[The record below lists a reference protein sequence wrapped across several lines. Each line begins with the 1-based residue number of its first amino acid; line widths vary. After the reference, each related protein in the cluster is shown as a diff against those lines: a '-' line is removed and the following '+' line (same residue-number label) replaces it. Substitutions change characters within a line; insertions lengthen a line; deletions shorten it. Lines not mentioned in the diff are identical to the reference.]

1 MEVKNLFEITP
12 ILDSQ
17 KEDPVYMQLYRYLK
31 NEIQSDT
38 IPPHSKLPS
47 QRKLAEHLSLSRNTV
62 NAAYQQLLAE
72 GYIRSEERKGLFVED
87 IKHELYLDKNINA
100 INAEI
105 LDTSCKNSEH
115 QLSEI
120 FYDFKYGEID
130 LKHFPFKL
138 WSQLTMKSIFAEQG
152 QLLLYG
158 DPQGD
163 LDLRKQITKYLFESR
178 GVKCSEHQI
187 IIGAGTQY
195 LMSMLCKIIGK
206 EYTYGM
212 EDPGYNRVRIVL
224 KEYGKAVQPI
234 PLDNYGVDIKALT
247 SSEVRAVFVTPAHQ
261 FPLGIV
267 MPLQRRLELIQWAKD
282 TEGYIIEDDYDSEFR
297 YEGKPIP
304 ALQSL
309 DQYEKV
315 IYMGTFAKSLIPSLD
330 FSYMVLPSPLL
341 AKYHDKYIGY
351 KQTVSRQ
358 HQYTLKLFMESEQW
372 ARHLNKVRNVYKKRH
387 NALITSIKASM
398 NNQVRIMGLGAGLH
412 IVLETRN
419 DMSEQ
424 ELIEAAKQNG
434 VLVYPVS
441 TFYEQIPAH
450 KNPQVLLGFAGLDE
464 KKIQE
469 GVKLLAKAWF

>member
-1 MEVKNLFEITP
+1 MLEITP

-17 KEDPVYMQLYRYLK
+17 KEDPVYIQLYRYLK
-31 NEIQSDT
+31 EEIQSEN
-38 IPPHSKLPS
+38 IPPQSKLPS
-47 QRKLAEHLSLSRNTV
+47 QRKLANHLNLSRNTV

-87 IKHELYLDKNINA
+87 IKHELFLHKNVNT

-105 LDTSCKNSEH
+105 PNNHCSKQEDQT
-115 QLSEI
+115 SEI
-120 FYDFKYGEID
+120 KYDFKYGEID

-152 QLLLYG
+152 KLLLYG

-163 LDLRKQITKYLFESR
+163 LDLRKQIARYLYESR

-195 LMSMLCKIIGK
+195 LLSMLCKIIGK
-206 EYTYGM
+206 EYTYGI
-212 EDPGYNRVRIVL
+212 EEPGYNRVRIVL
-224 KEYGKAVQPI
+224 KEYGKAVHPI
-234 PLDNYGVDIKALT
+234 PLDSYGVNIKELT
-247 SSEVRAVFVTPAHQ
+247 SSKVRAVFVTPAHQ

-267 MPLQRRLELIQWAKD
+267 MPISRRLELIEWAKD
-282 TEGYIIEDDYDSEFR
+282 TDGYIIEDDYDSEFR

-330 FSYMVLPSPLL
+330 FSYMVLPRHLL
-341 AKYHDKYIGY
+341 AKYHEKYIGY

-358 HQYTLKLFMESEQW
+358 HQYVLKLFMESEHW
-372 ARHLNKVRNVYKKRH
+372 SRHLNKVRNVYKKRH
-387 NALITSIKASM
+387 NALLASIKATM
-398 NNQVRIMGLGAGLH
+398 NNQVRIMGAGAGLH
-412 IVLETRN
+412 IVIEPRN
-419 DMSEQ
+419 HMSEQ
-424 ELIEAAKQNG
+424 ELIDSARKNG

-441 TFYEQIPAH
+441 SFYEQFPD
-450 KNPQVLLGFAGLDE
+450 KKYPQVLLGFAGLDE
-464 KKIQE
+464 KKIQD
-469 GVKLLAKAWF
+469 GIILLSKAWF

>member
-1 MEVKNLFEITP
+1 MLEITP
-12 ILDSQ
+12 ILDTQS
-17 KEDPVYMQLYRYLK
+17 DAPVYIQLYRFLK
-31 NEIQSDT
+31 NEIQSEN

-47 QRKLAEHLSLSRNTV
+47 QRKLAVHLNLSRNTV

-87 IKHELYLDKNINA
+87 IKHELFLDKNAHA
-100 INAEI
+100 IHDEI
-105 LDTSCKNSEH
+105 LNNNCSKQEEQSSKI
-115 QLSEI
+115 L
-120 FYDFKYGEID
+120 YDFKYGEID

-152 QLLLYG
+152 KLLLYG

-163 LDLRKQITKYLFESR
+163 LDLRKQIARYLYESR

-195 LMSMLCKIIGK
+195 LLSMLCKIIGR
-206 EYTYGM
+206 EYTYGI
-212 EDPGYNRVRIVL
+212 EEPGYNRVRIVL
-224 KEYGKAVQPI
+224 QEYGKAVHPI
-234 PLDNYGVDIKALT
+234 PLDSYGVDIKKLT
-247 SSEVRAVFVTPAHQ
+247 ASEVRAVFVTPAHQ

-267 MPLQRRLELIQWAKD
+267 MPIQRRLELIKWAKD
-282 TEGYIIEDDYDSEFR
+282 SDGYIIEDDYDSEFR

-309 DQYEKV
+309 DSYEKV

-330 FSYMVLPSPLL
+330 FSYMVLPRHLL
-341 AKYHDKYIGY
+341 ATYHEKYIGY

-358 HQYTLKLFMESEQW
+358 HQYTLKLFMESEHW
-372 ARHLNKVRNVYKKRH
+372 SRHLNKVRNVYKKRH
-387 NALITSIKASM
+387 NALLTSLKANM
-398 NNQVRIMGLGAGLH
+398 YNQVRIMGSGAGLH
-412 IVLETRN
+412 IVIEPRN

-424 ELIEAAKQNG
+424 ELIDTAKKNG

-441 TFYEQIPAH
+441 SFYEQLPDQ
-450 KNPQVLLGFAGLDE
+450 KYPRVLLGFAGMDE
-464 KKIQE
+464 SKIQE
-469 GVKLLAKAWF
+469 GVILLSKAWF